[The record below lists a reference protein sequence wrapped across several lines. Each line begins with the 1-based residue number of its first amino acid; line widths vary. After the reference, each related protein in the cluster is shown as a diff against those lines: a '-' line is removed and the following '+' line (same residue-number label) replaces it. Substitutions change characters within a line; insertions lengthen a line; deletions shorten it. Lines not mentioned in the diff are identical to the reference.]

1 MAWWLIVLII
11 LGALLFCIA
20 LYDTLQA
27 SDPILRNFPVVGHFR
42 SLLSTSGPKLRQYI
56 VAANDE
62 ERRQLSCPACLPS
75 SSDHFWANPCRITQ
89 R

>member
-62 ERRQLSCPACLPS
+62 DVAGGSSRPCERVGPAV
-75 SSDHFWANPCRITQ
+75 
-89 R
+89 